1 MINNNSQPNINNFF
15 ISSED
20 IDNNKD
26 TFEISLNCIN
36 CFCPFFFQLILIIL
50 LIIQFEILL
59 INGSKYWLISIFLFL
74 IFLLILCYYN
84 PIKRKILLTKNVNT
98 GELIL
103 NTIGF
108 MNCCCKS
115 KNIILDIENINF
127 YVQNYNSTNYNYND
141 DKGIE
146 CKCDC
151 FLLIMNH
158 FKNNKEIDLDL
169 TNIQKIP
176 VKTFYYFRINNEYEN
191 GDLQDQLNKF
201 INISGYYNG
210 FVYKIK
216 FSDYF
221 YTYYFFNPL
230 LEKNEVLYI
239 FIVFYHILMFLIF
252 IFYST
257 GFRRRSNFNNITNM
271 FLIIFFSIYFIFL
284 ILIISCY
291 NYFRERRLRIDFIY
305 SNNFERIFIGIVK
318 YNFKSYLKT
327 FMYDIKSIDKCVFQI
342 QKNEYQKDEYYIL
355 RIIFNDGKFEDITE
369 FKGNQ
374 QDLEEIIL
382 FLNNKLNDKK
392 TKNNDLLCNTPS
404 LM

>member
-1 MINNNSQPNINNFF
+1 
-15 ISSED
+15 
-20 IDNNKD
+20 
-26 TFEISLNCIN
+26 
-36 CFCPFFFQLILIIL
+36 
-50 LIIQFEILL
+50 
-59 INGSKYWLISIFLFL
+59 
-74 IFLLILCYYN
+74 
-84 PIKRKILLTKNVNT
+84 
-98 GELIL
+98 
-103 NTIGF
+103 
-108 MNCCCKS
+108 
-115 KNIILDIENINF
+115 
-127 YVQNYNSTNYNYND
+127 
-141 DKGIE
+141 
-146 CKCDC
+146 
-151 FLLIMNH
+151 MNH

-191 GDLQDQLNKF
+191 GDLQNQLNKF
-201 INISGYYNG
+201 INISGYYKG